1 LAAHILARCDGL
13 IGGVTR
19 LLRQAAVQAVRMG
32 HERIDRTMVDRVR
45 NTTPAAIEALS
56 TSERF

>member
-1 LAAHILARCDGL
+1 
-13 IGGVTR
+13 VTR
-19 LLRQAAVQAVRMG
+19 LLRQAAVQAVRTG